1 MRLISTFVI
10 AAAAMMTLPAV
21 AMAKDCGNPPA
32 KLSLPNGASA
42 SADEMKATAAK
53 FPPYAQ
59 AMSTFLRCLSDQ
71 MKAGKDEYDNTAA
84 DWAKQQKIFTSQ
96 PAK

>member
-1 MRLISTFVI
+1 MKLLSTI
-10 AAAAMMTLPAV
+10 ILAAAVLAV
-21 AMAKDCGNPPA
+21 PSIASAKDCGNPPA

-42 SADEMKATAAK
+42 TEDEMKATQAK
-53 FPPYAQ
+53 FPPYAA
-59 AMSTFLRCLSDQ
+59 AMKVFLTCLSEQ

-84 DWAKQQKIFTSQ
+84 DWAKQQKVFTSQ

>member
-1 MRLISTFVI
+1 MKLLSTFVF
-10 AAAAMMTLPAV
+10 AAAVLAV
-21 AMAKDCGNPPA
+21 PTFASAKDCGNAPA

-53 FPPYAQ
+53 FPPYAKE
-59 AMSTFLRCLSDQ
+59 MSTYLHCLSDQ
-71 MKAGKDEYDNTAA
+71 MKAGQSEYQTVAD
-84 DWAKQQKIFTSQ
+84 DWAKQQKVFTSQ

>member
-1 MRLISTFVI
+1 MKLLSTIIFATAVLAVPSI
-10 AAAAMMTLPAV
+10 AS
-21 AMAKDCGNPPA
+21 AKDCGTAPA
-32 KLSLPNGASA
+32 KLSLPNGATA
-42 SADEMKATAAK
+42 SADDMKATAAK

-59 AMSTFLRCLSDQ
+59 AMNTYLHCLSDQ
-71 MKAGKDEYDNTAA
+71 IKAGSSEYQGVAD